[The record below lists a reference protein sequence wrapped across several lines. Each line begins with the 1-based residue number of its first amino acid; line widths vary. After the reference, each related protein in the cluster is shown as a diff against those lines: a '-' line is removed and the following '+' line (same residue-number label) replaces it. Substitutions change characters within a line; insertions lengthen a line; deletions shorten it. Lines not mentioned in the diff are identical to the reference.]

1 MYSIGTA
8 VKKKKKPGEDF
19 FILEGVV
26 RNEESRLRHGLT
38 ENLEIYPDKDVKIIG
53 GYIQKYT
60 LGSLSL

>member
-8 VKKKKKPGEDF
+8 VLKKSQERIF
-19 FILEGVV
+19 FILGGMA
-26 RNEESRLRHGLT
+26 RNEESRLTHGLT
-38 ENLEIYPDKDVKIIG
+38 EKLEIYPDKDIKIIG